1 MLKKYQKYAPIG
13 LIIGLVAAITSLI
26 LRFTTGQLSLAAKIS
41 FGISILGLVV
51 YIGLD
56 ARSILA
62 FFKSRH
68 AKFGGNSLVLILA
81 VIGILVIVNLF
92 IYNNDISWDLT
103 EDKVNSLAPETV
115 DILSN
120 LQVPIKAQAFYSSS
134 TSSEGAEILMRNFER
149 NAEGFFTYEFI
160 DPYND
165 PVAAT
170 QAGIDRDGV
179 IILYAGDQTEQI
191 TSVTEEKLIN
201 AFIKLQNPI
210 ETVIYTLTGHGEGD
224 FEEYGDLSFT
234 DLQSA
239 MESKNYKVEPLNL
252 VATPAI
258 PDDAEAIFIVAPQV
272 PLEQDEVDLI
282 SEFLAEGGSLILFSE
297 PDFLTNIG
305 DQADP
310 LTGYLEETW
319 GISLGKDLVIDTSV
333 DPVEFA
339 IANEYGDHTILDE
352 VSGYVTFFPTSRSL
366 TITEVSGVTNT
377 ELVLTSSQSWAETD
391 VNGVLNGEAGY
402 DEDDTAGPITLA
414 VALVNSS
421 TGGRVVIV
429 GDSDFANDS
438 YSSYYANLDLAI
450 GIVDWAA
457 ENEAL
462 ISITSAEE
470 TTRIL
475 VAPTKATK
483 LAIIL
488 GGLVGIPLFIAV
500 TGIIIA
506 IHRKRTG

>member
-1 MLKKYQKYAPIG
+1 MLKKYQKFAPIG
-13 LIIGLVAAITSLI
+13 LIIGLVAAVTSLI
-26 LRFTTGQLSLAAKIS
+26 LRFTTGQLSLAAKIC
-41 FGISILGLVV
+41 FGVSILGLVV
-51 YIGLD
+51 YIALD

-62 FFKSRH
+62 FFKTRH

-103 EDKVNSLAPETV
+103 EDKINSLAPETL

-120 LQVPIKAQAFYSSS
+120 LQVSIEAQAFYSSS
-134 TSSEGAEILMRNFER
+134 TSSEGAEILLRNFER

-160 DPYND
+160 DPYDD

-179 IILYAGDQTEQI
+179 IILIAGDQSEQI

-210 ETVIYTLTGHGEGD
+210 ETVIYTL
-224 FEEYGDLSFT
+224 
-234 DLQSA
+234 
-239 MESKNYKVEPLNL
+239 
-252 VATPAI
+252 
-258 PDDAEAIFIVAPQV
+258 VAPQV

-305 DQADP
+305 DQVDP
-310 LTGYLEETW
+310 LTGYLQETW
-319 GISLGKDLVIDTSV
+319 GISLGKDLVIDTSM

-352 VSGYVTFFPTSRSL
+352 VSGYITFFPTSRSL
-366 TITEVSGVTNT
+366 TIAEVSGITST
-377 ELVLTSSQSWAETD
+377 ELVLTSSQTWAETD

-438 YSSYYANLDLAI
+438 YSTYYANLDLAI

-483 LAIIL
+483 LTIIL
-488 GGLVGIPLFIAV
+488 GGLVGLPLFIAI